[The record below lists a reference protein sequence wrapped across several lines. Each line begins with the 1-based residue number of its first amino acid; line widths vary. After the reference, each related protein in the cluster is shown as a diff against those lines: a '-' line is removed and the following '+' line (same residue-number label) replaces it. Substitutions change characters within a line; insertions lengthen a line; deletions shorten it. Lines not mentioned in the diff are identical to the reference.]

1 MKFQLGDTVRLADSL
16 FFDPEARGKYG
27 RITRIV
33 KRNGEEPKY
42 TIGDIAGFSC
52 TQEALDEYIELVDRP
67 RANTPTKDPVYI
79 LWSPEGRTNPEVTF
93 TTIDQAKDA
102 AKTMARRNQGQ

>member
-67 RANTPTKDPVYI
+67 RANTPPSSVSCSFGNFPRTQLDI
-79 LWSPEGRTNPEVTF
+79 LPFSGLPIP
-93 TTIDQAKDA
+93 ILSL
-102 AKTMARRNQGQ
+102 